1 MGFAVAERLASLG
14 AQVYLVAG
22 PVNLRVHSPN
32 IQRIDVTSALEM
44 HDVCINLF
52 SSCNGAVM
60 VAAVADFAPE
70 TVADQKIKRSGE
82 NLILKLRPNPDIAAS
97 LGMMKR
103 PDQILA
109 GFALETNEEEKNAQ
123 RKLKK
128 KNLNFIVLNSLRE
141 KGSGFQYDTN
151 KIKIIDTNGI
161 ITSFELKTKKE
172 VAVDIVN
179 KLIELQNTLPTF
191 V

>member
-1 MGFAVAERLASLG
+1 MGFAIAERLAFLG

-22 PVNLRVHSPN
+22 PVNLKAQNPN
-32 IQRIDVTSALEM
+32 IQRIDVTSAQEM
-44 HDVCINLF
+44 HDVCMDLF

-70 TVADQKIKRSGE
+70 IVADEKIKRSGE
-82 NLILKLRPNPDIAAS
+82 NVILKLRPNPDIAAS
-97 LGMMKR
+97 LGKTKR

-109 GFALETNEEEKNAQ
+109 GFALETQNEEKNAQ
-123 RKLKK
+123 GKLKK
-128 KNLNFIVLNSLRE
+128 KNLDFIVLNSLRE
-141 KGSGFQYDTN
+141 EGSGFQYDTN
-151 KIKIIDTNGI
+151 KIKIIDINGEV
-161 ITSFELKTKKE
+161 TSFELKTKKE

-179 KLIELQNTLPTF
+179 KLIELQDTLPTF